1 MTNTDN
7 QDLLHRYIFEQRHVR
22 GELVQVVDSFNEMLK
37 NHDYPAVVQRI
48 LGELLAATSLLTATL
63 KFEGDISVQI
73 QGDGALNYAV
83 VNGNH
88 NQEMRAAAKF
98 SDDIKEG
105 TIPELIGSGFMVITI
120 SPDDGERYQGV
131 AELSKDSLA
140 ECIENYFETS
150 EQLKTRVWLSSKV
163 GETSEN
169 QNNRKAAGML
179 LQILP
184 VEESAID
191 DFTHLEALSNTI
203 TDDELLNLP
212 AKEVLTRLY
221 HEDNPVLFD
230 PQPVTYKC
238 GCSREKTGEAILKL
252 AYDDA
257 LALVEERGNIE
268 IICQFCLTQYLFDEI
283 DVKTLF
289 QGTNGLENQNPTSI
303 N

>member
-1 MTNTDN
+1 MTTAN

-22 GELVQVVDSFNEMLK
+22 GELVQVTDSFNEMLK
-37 NHDYPAVVQRI
+37 NHNYPDVVERV

-88 NQEMRAAAKF
+88 KQEMRAAAKF
-98 SDDIKEG
+98 SDDIKDG

-150 EQLKTRVWLSSKV
+150 EQLKTRVWLATEVTEQS
-163 GETSEN
+163 
-169 QNNRKAAGML
+169 RKAAGML

-184 VEESAID
+184 VEESAVD
-191 DFTHLEALSNTI
+191 DFTHLEALTNTI

-212 AKEVLTRLY
+212 AKQVLTRLY
-221 HEDNPVLFD
+221 HEDNPVLFE

-252 AYDDA
+252 TYDDA
-257 LALVEERGNIE
+257 LDLVAERGNIE